1 MSLTTNEVII
11 RQLEEQLADYATD
24 LDAARAQ
31 AKKLR
36 SCMSTIAE
44 KVCDSEYGKNQLSGK
59 NAMTTLEDMALRDFI
74 INNVLQQKIR
84 FTKNIVDLQKTYL
97 NEQKEK
103 DAIAQQLIAER
114 KEKEE
119 YKRAYESLLKAREEE
134 ERQRML
140 NPGLTAS
147 PQPSQQI
154 SPSEISPGAAAAA
167 GAAAG
172 AVVGAGVVM
181 KEEKEEEK
189 PDSNMVYYNKMPY
202 DVNEVYNTVDVYQ
215 MKILQ
220 IIGENGFSETNDI
233 VDKAAEVEGLGSHTV
248 IRDVMKTMVQNM
260 LLEAE
265 SISTPIRRKL
275 TLYSMTP
282 IGIAIY
288 RKEFGKKPVKDEK
301 TRIKEMH
308 ATLQHGYCIKD
319 TAKILGDLGYTNI
332 CMDSTKNAIEVANN
346 RRYVPDIVA
355 NFDAKTKT
363 YWEVELGHHKDP
375 DFFEK
380 MEKAAKVTSTVYI
393 VVNDMQAWEK
403 LKKQI
408 TAFKLK
414 LKQEHRTIKLTII
427 LGTMTMLSK
436 KDVFFNN
443 QENKFVLG

>member
-11 RQLEEQLADYATD
+11 RQLEEQLADYAND
-24 LDAARAQ
+24 LNAARAQ

-36 SCMSTIAE
+36 SCLSTIAE

-59 NAMTTLEDMALRDFI
+59 NAMTTLDDMALRDFI
-74 INNVLQQKIR
+74 IKNVLQQKIR

-103 DAIAQQLIAER
+103 DEIAKQLLAER

-119 YKRAYESLLKAREEE
+119 YKRAYDNLIKAKEEN
-134 ERQRML
+134 ERQQML
-140 NPGLTAS
+140 NPAATAS
-147 PQPSQQI
+147 VQTFHQTS
-154 SPSEISPGAAAAA
+154 SA
-167 GAAAG
+167 GIIPENSFDSFETGSSADLE
-172 AVVGAGVVM
+172 M
-181 KEEKEEEK
+181 TDKKEEEK
-189 PDSNMVYYNKMPY
+189 TDSNMVYYNKMPY
-202 DVNEVYNTVDVYQ
+202 DIDEIYNMVDVYQ

-282 IGIAIY
+282 IGIAVFK
-288 RKEFGKKPVKDEK
+288 KEFGRKPIKDEK
-301 TRIKEMH
+301 TRIREMH

-363 YWEVELGHHKDP
+363 YWEVELGHHKDQ

-393 VVNDMQAWEK
+393 VVNDMQSWDK

-408 TAFKLK
+408 TGFKLK
-414 LKQEHRTIKLTII
+414 LKQEHRTIKLTVV
-427 LGTMTMLSK
+427 LGTMTQLSK

-443 QENKFVLG
+443 SDNKFVLG